1 MNETSQL
8 IDEIINH
15 GCDIKIIN
23 NKLHIENGHTLS
35 ENIKEMLIRSKRK
48 VISSLNR
55 DNQARSINFLV
66 GITGQMYCRKVSISS
81 MAFIEVTNDKWSV
94 WRETHQKGRIEAVSV
109 KNIAIDVS
117 FSEAIAKA
125 RNYFNYMAKMRMI
138 A

>member
-1 MNETSQL
+1 MNKTSQL

-35 ENIKEMLIRSKRK
+35 EDIKEKLIQSKSE
-48 VISSLNR
+48 VISSFNR
-55 DNQARSINFLV
+55 DSQAMSINFLV
-66 GITGQMYCRKVSISS
+66 GITGQLYCRKVSISS
-81 MAFIEVTNDKWSV
+81 MAYIEEINGKWSV
-94 WRETHQKGRIEAVSV
+94 WRETHQKGRVEAVSI

-117 FSEAIAKA
+117 FSQAIEKA